1 MIDVKYC
8 YMKDVYE
15 KEISNIKEAKFT
27 NDIDFRKRKVND
39 LEYRDPDSCSK
50 KLVSDIT
57 ELYFSKEIL
66 KSNNEIIYLKN
77 KLALS
82 TDYLGPSATTAKRI
96 GITDD
101 FVWNAILECRTIGG
115 HIVWPRMTDGINSNK
130 AKSGFKGNGISDRAD
145 IAFYEIKNY
154 LENNLDKKTYNIDL
168 KKCLNNEE
176 NKRFFEM
183 FNKSFKDFC
192 DYFDLVDS
200 FVNKNYDI
208 ILFADPELKALTKNE
223 VINYFNNNINAIKKR
238 NEKINQKLIED

>member
-82 TDYLGPSATTAKRI
+82 TDAKIR
-96 GITDD
+96 
-101 FVWNAILECRTIGG
+101 FLL
-115 HIVWPRMTDGINSNK
+115 
-130 AKSGFKGNGISDRAD
+130 ISS
-145 IAFYEIKNY
+145 K
-154 LENNLDKKTYNIDL
+154 
-168 KKCLNNEE
+168 
-176 NKRFFEM
+176 
-183 FNKSFKDFC
+183 
-192 DYFDLVDS
+192 
-200 FVNKNYDI
+200 
-208 ILFADPELKALTKNE
+208 
-223 VINYFNNNINAIKKR
+223 
-238 NEKINQKLIED
+238 